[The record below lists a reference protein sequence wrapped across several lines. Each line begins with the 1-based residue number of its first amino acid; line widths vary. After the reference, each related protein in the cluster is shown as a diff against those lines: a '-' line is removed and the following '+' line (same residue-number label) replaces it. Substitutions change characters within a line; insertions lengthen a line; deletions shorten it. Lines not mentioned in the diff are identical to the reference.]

1 MSHQG
6 YIKQVVFLIL
16 LISGLLNPASFAYG
30 AEIKELN
37 VKINGEEVVVS
48 TSVGLDEAF
57 INEARNG
64 IQKELLF
71 YIDLFRVWKGWA
83 DEYVTGNFIERRI
96 IGDVIKGEYI
106 LSSFDRNRKVIVER
120 RFRSFESMIKWMTEI
135 RDLPLVNIKGIEPGD
150 YYVRITVESRLR
162 RLPPVLSYLLFFIPE
177 KEFSISK
184 DSVPFKIETK

>member
-48 TSVGLDEAF
+48 TSVELDEAF

-83 DEYVTGNFIERRI
+83 DEYVTGNFIERKI

-135 RDLPLVNIKGIEPGD
+135 RDLPLMNIKGIEPGD

-184 DSVPFKIETK
+184 DSIPFKIETK

>member
-1 MSHQG
+1 MN
-6 YIKQVVFLIL
+6 IL
-16 LISGLLNPASFAYG
+16 LVI
-30 AEIKELN
+30 
-37 VKINGEEVVVS
+37 
-48 TSVGLDEAF
+48 
-57 INEARNG
+57 
-64 IQKELLF
+64 
-71 YIDLFRVWKGWA
+71 
-83 DEYVTGNFIERRI
+83 FIERKI

-177 KEFSISK
+177 KEFFH
-184 DSVPFKIETK
+184 FKGLYSF